1 MMPGTRKGAAKR
13 DRNTYARGE
22 RCRHAKLDQGQVI
35 EILETVDRRN
45 ALKAELKTMTNDAL
59 AERYGV
65 SRQAV
70 ENIVRGAT
78 WRHV

>member
-1 MMPGTRKGAAKR
+1 MSGTREGAAKR
-13 DRNTYARGE
+13 DRNSWAKGE

-35 EILETVDRRN
+35 AILEAVDRRRQMREE
-45 ALKAELKTMTNDAL
+45 LKALSNEAL

-65 SRQAV
+65 SRQAI